1 MTPPRLQ
8 RPELV
13 ILAVLG
19 ALLALLLLA
28 GGAYVYGKHQAARDR
43 LEQVEPRHA
52 RLQGLLQSQDQLAA
66 AAQRQ
71 TQLMA
76 AYTHTPEQD
85 VTQVG
90 NGALQQLRNLLT
102 QAGCQVLSS
111 QVLPARD
118 DVPDFDR
125 IPISLRIEANP
136 LALQTALAAI
146 ESSQPAMVVTNLNL
160 QVNGFMRA
168 GVVPP
173 LAATLSVSVLRR
185 RA

>member
-1 MTPPRLQ
+1 MVSSGSWIIPGMPDS
-8 RPELV
+8 
-13 ILAVLG
+13 
-19 ALLALLLLA
+19 
-28 GGAYVYGKHQAARDR
+28 GK
-43 LEQVEPRHA
+43 
-52 RLQGLLQSQDQLAA
+52 
-66 AAQRQ
+66 
-71 TQLMA
+71 
-76 AYTHTPEQD
+76 
-85 VTQVG
+85 
-90 NGALQQLRNLLT
+90 
-102 QAGCQVLSS
+102 VLSS

-118 DVPDFDR
+118 DLPDFDR